1 MSKFNQALKQYWD
14 KKSKL
19 ESTREKQNPIKQVH
33 TDLLWR
39 EINRCITNRQKL
51 EILDVGAGTGRFS
64 IPIAQRG
71 HSVTHLDISKEMIE
85 ITKEIANKKD
95 LQNMIFV
102 QQDLCKGL
110 QYKENTFDLVLCLD
124 SPLSYCYKNYE
135 NVIKDLIRVSKS
147 KIIVCVS
154 NRYGIITEGGTDFD
168 LYHFG
173 KLKTVKEVFETGN
186 LIVKDQL
193 RKLQPLLMPSWHG
206 FTPEELERLLEKNSC
221 IIERI
226 SAPGTLARFIK
237 TKLLTKLFKDKAN
250 YKDFL
255 DFEEKFDSINS
266 ILGIGAI
273 GAGGLLVTAEKI
285 I

>member
-1 MSKFNQALKQYWD
+1 MPNFNQTLKQYWD

-19 ESTREKQNPIKQVH
+19 EPTREKQNPSKQVH

-39 EINRCITNRQKL
+39 EINRCIANRKKL

-64 IPIAQRG
+64 IPLAQRG
-71 HSVTHLDISKEMIE
+71 YVVTHLDISEKMIE
-85 ITKEIANKKD
+85 ITKEIANKQD

-102 QQDLCKGL
+102 QQDFCEGL
-110 QYKENTFDLVLCLD
+110 QYEENVFDLVLCLD

-135 NVIKDLIRVSKS
+135 MVIKDLIRVSKS
-147 KIIVCVS
+147 KIILCVS

-186 LIVKDQL
+186 LIVTDEL
-193 RKLQPLLMPSWHG
+193 RKLQHSLMPSWHG
-206 FTPEELERLLEKNSC
+206 FTPDELGILLEKNSC
-221 IIERI
+221 IIEKI

-237 TKLLTKLFKDKAN
+237 TELLTKLFKDRAN

-255 DFEEKFDSINS
+255 DFEEKFDSVNS
-266 ILGIGAI
+266 ILGVGAI
-273 GAGGLLVTAEKI
+273 GAGGLLVTAEKRI
-285 I
+285 